1 MQTSIMLVILLFVVS
16 IFFVSNNLSIR
27 LVNNE
32 LSLYLFKLRFYK
44 IATEK
49 LLSLIKS
56 MIEKQDFN
64 DEKTMIRLN
73 NIMNCIS
80 FDYVNISL
88 YTIVNNYNSF
98 IYENTLL
105 VLFFKQLYPLI
116 SNKVKRLD
124 FCYKCNLDNSF
135 LVEVN
140 FKINVIQLLII
151 MIKGEKKYVRK
162 TN

>member
-1 MQTSIMLVILLFVVS
+1 MLVILLFVVS

-27 LVNNE
+27 LVNDE

-73 NIMNCIS
+73 NIMKCIS

-88 YTIVNNYNSF
+88 NTIVNDYNSF

-105 VLFFKQLYPLI
+105 VLIFKQLYPLI

-124 FCYKCNLDNSF
+124 FCYICNLDNSF